1 MYYFNS
7 TLIICYFWKNMKKC
21 YVIYEKNVIYEKIN
35 WSQVLQLNQNNVNL
49 IFDNY
54 LKTMNALINSYA
66 PLK

>member
-1 MYYFNS
+1 
-7 TLIICYFWKNMKKC
+7 MKKC

-54 LKTMNALINSYA
+54 LKTMNAVINSYA